1 MQYRRLGTSDLEVS
15 EIGLGSWLTI
25 AEGDALEKTRAVTD
39 AAFDAGIT
47 FFDTANIYGQGA
59 AEAAWGQILPSR
71 PRDSYV
77 LATKVWGP
85 MSDEDSGLSAT
96 QISKQI
102 DGSLTRL
109 RTDYVDLYQAH
120 RFDSG
125 VPIEE
130 TLEAFAKVVEQGK
143 ARYLGFSEWTPEQI
157 RTALEIV
164 GDGFFVSSQPQY
176 SMLWQAPEAEIFP
189 LTATHRI
196 SQAVWSPLAQGILT
210 GKYKPGEA
218 APEGSRFANEATSVT
233 KDVNWSEAALEAV
246 QRLVPIADGLGIA
259 LPQLALAWVL
269 RRSEVAS
276 AIIGASRP
284 EQVYDN
290 AAASGV
296 TLDAATR
303 ADIATALGD
312 APVTGPVLA
321 TAATTNITR
330 RGWPGLAEGTL

>member
-1 MQYRRLGTSDLEVS
+1 MKYRRLGSSDLEVS

-39 AAFDAGIT
+39 AAFEAGIT

-59 AEAAWGQILPSR
+59 AEEAWGRILSPR

-77 LATKVWGP
+77 LATKVWGR
-85 MSDEDSGLSAT
+85 MSDEDAGLSAV
-96 QISKQI
+96 QIEKQV
-102 DGSLTRL
+102 DASLTRL

-120 RFDSG
+120 RFDSD

-130 TLEAFAKVVEQGK
+130 TLEAFATVVQQGK
-143 ARYLGFSEWTPEQI
+143 ARYIGFSEWTPEQI
-157 RTALEIV
+157 RVAIEIV

-176 SMLWQAPEAEIFP
+176 SMLWQAPEAEVFP
-189 LTATHRI
+189 LTARHDI
-196 SQAVWSPLAQGILT
+196 SQVVWSPLAQGILT
-210 GKYKPGEA
+210 GKYKPGKP

-233 KDVNWSEAALEAV
+233 KDVNWSETALEAV
-246 QRLVPIADGLGIA
+246 QRLVPIADGLGIS

-284 EQVYDN
+284 EQVHAN
-290 AAASGV
+290 TAASGFALDES
-296 TLDAATR
+296 TLTA
-303 ADIATALGD
+303 IGTALGD

-321 TAATTNITR
+321 TAATAGITHR
-330 RGWPGLAEGTL
+330 S